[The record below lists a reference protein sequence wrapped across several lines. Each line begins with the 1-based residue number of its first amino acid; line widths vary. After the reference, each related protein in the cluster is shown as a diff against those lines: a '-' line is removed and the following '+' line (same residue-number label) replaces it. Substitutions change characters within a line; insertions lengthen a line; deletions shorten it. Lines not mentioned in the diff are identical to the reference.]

1 MHKAFVHSPKPR
13 TDQTAPFRVLVVDDS
28 LAERSVVMSMLTKLE
43 YQVFEACNGVQAL
56 KVMDEQPIDLILSDW
71 RMPEL
76 NGLDLCVAVKKR
88 GDNAPYFIMVTGQNN
103 PCDLVAGMD
112 SGADDFISKPF
123 VMEEMRVRLEAGE
136 RIVQLRKSLDSRNR
150 ALEDLLERE
159 TLSKQAMVEDLKAAE
174 MLQRAMLPEKYG
186 RVGPVELAHFYQPA
200 MGVAGDIFNVLHLD
214 ESHVAFYLI
223 DVAGHGIRSAM
234 LSFYASQLLSASGT
248 SHSLCLGEDGAISRP
263 SVVAER
269 LNKTFTRN
277 ADQRDYLTMI
287 YGVLNTETGHCTLC
301 QAGHPP
307 PMHIPS
313 DDRRPRFLG
322 KGGFAVGMLEDATYE
337 DMTITLAPGDRLLL
351 TSDGLFECNLKTHK
365 AVTPNHVIGLMA
377 HLRQFSTKAVQ
388 NQLDSLFNAIAARQP
403 IDDDLSILM
412 IHWSGPQTRAQCEQG
427 E

>member
-13 TDQTAPFRVLVVDDS
+13 TNQTEPIRILVVDDS

-43 YQVFEACNGVQAL
+43 YEVFEACNGVQAL

-88 GDNAPYFIMVTGQNN
+88 GENAPYFIMVTGQNN

-112 SGADDFISKPF
+112 SGADDFITKPF

-136 RIVQLRKSLDSRNR
+136 RIVQLRKSLDSRNK
-150 ALEDLLERE
+150 ALKGLLERE
-159 TLSKQAMVEDLKAAE
+159 THAKQAMLKDLKAAE
-174 MLQRAMLPEKYG
+174 MLQRAMLPEKNR
-186 RVGPVELAHFYQPA
+186 RVGQIELAHFYQPA
-200 MGVAGDIFNVLHLD
+200 MGVAGDIYNVLHLD
-214 ESHVAFYLI
+214 ENHVAFYLI

-234 LSFYASQLLSASGT
+234 LSFYASQLLSATGA
-248 SHSLCLGEDGAISRP
+248 SHSLCFDEDGAISRP
-263 SVVAER
+263 SAVAAR
-269 LNKTFTRN
+269 LNQTFTGN

-287 YGVLNTETGHCTLC
+287 YGVLNTQTGQCALC

-313 DDRRPRFLG
+313 GEQRPRYLG

-337 DMTITLAPGDRLLL
+337 DMNLTLSPGDRLLL
-351 TSDGLFECNLKTHK
+351 TSDGLYECRLKTQK
-365 AVTPNHVIGLMA
+365 EVTPNHMIGLMA
-377 HLRQFSTKAVQ
+377 HLRQFPTHDVQ
-388 NQLDSLFNAIAARQP
+388 KQLDTMFHAMATRRP
-403 IDDDLSILM
+403 VEDDLSILM
-412 IHWSGPQTRAQCEQG
+412 IHWSRPEQRAHCDSQD
-427 E
+427 